1 MTAQAMYSSPV
12 TMRAM
17 AMGIPLTTSTG
28 TSIMRVRE
36 RRDGT
41 PLEGYIVDRGGTP
54 TMIVALELYMDAPD
68 MQLPIA
74 QHDMHSKP
82 LAVALEGPLTFG
94 DDGRVAISLTN
105 VADVPITVGVNAP
118 LGITGA
124 LNLVVPKGEM
134 RLELLSRAQRGA
146 LP

>member
-1 MTAQAMYSSPV
+1 
-12 TMRAM
+12 
-17 AMGIPLTTSTG
+17 
-28 TSIMRVRE
+28 
-36 RRDGT
+36 
-41 PLEGYIVDRGGTP
+41 
-54 TMIVALELYMDAPD
+54 MIVALELYMDAPD